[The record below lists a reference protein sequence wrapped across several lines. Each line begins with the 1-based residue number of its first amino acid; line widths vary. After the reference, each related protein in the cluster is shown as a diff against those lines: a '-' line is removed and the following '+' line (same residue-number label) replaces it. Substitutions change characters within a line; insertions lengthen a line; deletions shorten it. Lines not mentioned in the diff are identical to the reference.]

1 MKRNKIF
8 WEEREQKALKG
19 KKCNGANGDL
29 SIYFRKWEGS
39 LTEAETPGTS
49 VHRAQILHNT
59 CRVRKPLLGPLAA
72 FKRSP

>member
-1 MKRNKIF
+1 MGGKRAEGTEMKK
-8 WEEREQKALKG
+8 

-49 VHRAQILHNT
+49 VHRAQALYNT
-59 CRVRKPLLGPLAA
+59 YRMKKPPLGLLAA
-72 FKRSP
+72 FKRFP